1 MPSIANHIESLLL
14 DAFSKITFVA
24 AKSRQVLLNTLKRTK
39 QKLPQASGVSG
50 LVVKSTKMTTIQNHR
65 FNNIQDNSQCINL
78 DNWETKQNV
87 IIEDSTFS
95 NILNAR
101 CIMATTETSTF
112 QKIVRN
118 CHFMDNSIR
127 KSTRGEYISGCGA
140 SILCQHQGNLVVT
153 KCNFTNNMAEANGGA
168 VYAETK
174 AIELNMLRFEL
185 CSAAPYEEDGHP
197 L

>member
-1 MPSIANHIESLLL
+1 
-14 DAFSKITFVA
+14 
-24 AKSRQVLLNTLKRTK
+24 
-39 QKLPQASGVSG
+39 
-50 LVVKSTKMTTIQNHR
+50 MTTIQNLR

-78 DNWETKQNV
+78 DNCETKQNV

-101 CIMATTETSTF
+101 CIMTTTETSTF
-112 QKIVRN
+112 QTIVRN
-118 CHFMDNSIR
+118 CNFIDNSIR

-140 SILCQHQGNLVVT
+140 SILCQHQGSLVVT